1 MDTTLRIDLEYS
13 ITDWL
18 TLAAYVAYCD
28 YWFDG
33 NMRKAAAAYNG
44 EWAPDTIE
52 PGTSSAAFRS
62 ATRSDITKMVWH
74 PSTPFK

>member
-13 ITDWL
+13 ITDWQ
-18 TLAAYVAYCD
+18 TVGAYVAYCD

-44 EWAPDTIE
+44 EW
-52 PGTSSAAFRS
+52 GTGYDRTWNVIGGLSLSYSF
-62 ATRSDITKMVWH
+62 
-74 PSTPFK
+74 